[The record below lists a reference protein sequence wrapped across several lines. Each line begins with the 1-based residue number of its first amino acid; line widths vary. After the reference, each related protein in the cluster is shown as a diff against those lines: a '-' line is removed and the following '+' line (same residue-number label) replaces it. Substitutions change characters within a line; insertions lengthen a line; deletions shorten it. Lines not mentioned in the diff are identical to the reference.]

1 MNILYLHCFN
11 NHSGSVCITGI
22 LLVYETD
29 CVEVAEIKIGRLVPK
44 DENGLPVITHATII
58 CKRYV
63 LMEYLCH
70 HAKHTRKACC
80 FSVSVILSLEQFIFG
95 HSHKLCVLLLH

>member
-1 MNILYLHCFN
+1 MNILYLHGFN

-44 DENGLPVITHATII
+44 DEN
-58 CKRYV
+58 
-63 LMEYLCH
+63 
-70 HAKHTRKACC
+70 
-80 FSVSVILSLEQFIFG
+80 SVFVW
-95 HSHKLCVLLLH
+95 LHYY